1 MQWPNVCGVSKRM
14 NLDAVK
20 DNIAKNIGKKVIV
33 TVYGMRNKVNK
44 YEGVLYK
51 VYPNIFSIMTDYGEK
66 SFSYNEYI
74 TGEVKIRYF

>member
-1 MQWPNVCGVSKRM
+1 M
-14 NLDAVK
+14 NLDTVK
-20 DNIAKNIGKKVIV
+20 DNITKNIGKKVVI

>member
-1 MQWPNVCGVSKRM
+1 MYWFNVCGVSKRM

-20 DNIAKNIGKKVIV
+20 DNITKNIGKKVIV

>member
-1 MQWPNVCGVSKRM
+1 M
-14 NLDAVK
+14 NLDTVK
-20 DNIAKNIGKKVIV
+20 ENITKNIGKKVII
-33 TVYGMRNKVNK
+33 TVYGMRNKINK

-74 TGEVKIRYF
+74 TGEVKIRYFK

>member
-1 MQWPNVCGVSKRM
+1 M

-20 DNIAKNIGKKVIV
+20 DNITKNIGKKVVV
-33 TVYGMRNKVNK
+33 TVYGMRNKINK
-44 YEGVLYK
+44 YEGVFYK

>member
-1 MQWPNVCGVSKRM
+1 M

-20 DNIAKNIGKKVIV
+20 DNIAKNIGKKVVI

>member
-1 MQWPNVCGVSKRM
+1 M

-20 DNIAKNIGKKVIV
+20 DNITKNIGKKVVV
-33 TVYGMRNKVNK
+33 TVYGMRNKINK